1 MLRLNL
7 PDSQPLAVRQWDGLI
22 AVNYAARAAG
32 ISRHMRADEALR
44 ICPHI
49 RLQHVELIDGNG
61 VVSDNAT
68 NMTQANAKASLA
80 RYRRASASIFALL
93 VKCVGDACVEKASV
107 DEAYL
112 DINAAVD
119 RLLRGEEALL
129 PLTPSSSASALSRPS
144 LASLRAVLLATQ
156 DTAVVQSSNSEDAGP
171 SRGSGASWLPDEAL
185 DACDARV
192 LAGSIVASQIRARLK
207 ADLGFTA
214 SAGLA
219 PTKMLAKLVAGRHK
233 PASQTILP
241 PPHINALLSRTTIAS
256 LRFLGGKVGDALAAC
271 VADPSKACAPVPSDF
286 KEDDSEDE
294 DADSDAG
301 EEPEAAETTG
311 ALAAK
316 STRPSEHIT
325 AGAAQ
330 SLPLARLRSVFGA
343 EHGLLLWRLVRGA
356 DDSPLVPRSK
366 VKSIMCA
373 KSFSVRDCRT
383 LADATR
389 YLAMNCVELAARL
402 EDVAPR
408 TAKTFVL
415 SYRRADGAAGGSRSM
430 PMPSPPHSRES
441 LLRVAQSLL
450 RRAAADSGASTV
462 SAGGQRRED
471 AEIVFPCVSLAV
483 GAQHLFEAAGQD
495 LRGLFAAQAESS
507 AAASSASSAGNKRV
521 SIAEP
526 ARQAPKRRAGGI
538 DSFFAK
544 ATAVGEGGK
553 PPAAVCDVVE
563 LLDSD

>member
-1 MLRLNL
+1 M
-7 PDSQPLAVRQWDGLI
+7 
-22 AVNYAARAAG
+22 
-32 ISRHMRADEALR
+32 
-44 ICPHI
+44 
-49 RLQHVELIDGNG
+49 QHVELIDADG

-129 PLTPSSSASALSRPS
+129 PLTPPSSSSAISRPS
-144 LASLRAVLLATQ
+144 LESLRTVLLATQ
-156 DTAVVQSSNSEDAGP
+156 DTAVVLGSNSEDAGP
-171 SRGSGASWLPDEAL
+171 ARGSGPSWIPTEAL

-207 ADLGFTA
+207 TELGFTA

-219 PTKMLAKLVAGRHK
+219 PTKILAKLVAGRHK

-241 PPHINALLSRTTIAS
+241 PPHINALLSRTSIAS

-271 VADPSKACAPVPSDF
+271 VADPSNACAAAPSDF
-286 KEDDSEDE
+286 GDEVDSEDE
-294 DADSDAG
+294 DSD
-301 EEPEAAETTG
+301 EDEDERPEAIETG

-316 STRPSEHIT
+316 STRLSEHIT
-325 AGAAQ
+325 AGTAQ
-330 SLPLARLRSVFGA
+330 SLPLARLRTVFGS

-373 KSFSVRDCRT
+373 KSFSARDCRT

-408 TAKTFVL
+408 AAKTFVL

-430 PMPSPPHSRES
+430 PMPSPPYSRES

-462 SAGGQRRED
+462 SGGGQRRED

-521 SIAEP
+521 AIAEP
-526 ARQAPKRRAGGI
+526 ARQAPKRRGGI
-538 DSFFAK
+538 DSFFEK
-544 ATAVGEGGK
+544 TTGEGAGARGK
-553 PPAAVCDVVE
+553 PPAAAVAACDVVE
-563 LLDSD
+563 LLDSE